1 MATGITYILVTLI
14 IVTAAVII
22 ALKGFNIN
30 ITVSHKQVPVEVTP
44 EQQAAYDEFLN
55 ELEAETATQNTLAET
70 IKEVQN
76 LFGGGIDG

>member
-30 ITVSHKQVPVEVTP
+30 ITVSHKQIPVEVTP
-44 EQQAAYDEFLN
+44 EQQAAYDEFLK
-55 ELEAETATQNTLAET
+55 EVEQDTLTQNTLAET
-70 IKEVQN
+70 IKEVQD
-76 LFGGGIDG
+76 LFGGNLDG